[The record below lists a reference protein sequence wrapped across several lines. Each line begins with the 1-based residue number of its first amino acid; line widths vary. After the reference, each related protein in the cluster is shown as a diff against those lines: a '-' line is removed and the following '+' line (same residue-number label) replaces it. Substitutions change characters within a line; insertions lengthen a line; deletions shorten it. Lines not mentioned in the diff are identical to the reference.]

1 MYRPKL
7 GFAKYPRLY
16 CLFALVMW
24 AGAVAACLH
33 RKTYNSVF
41 ALEITNAAALVLM
54 VKLLGQLPLNRLSYL
69 LLFPMTLAMYMQSIP
84 FFLIATLFAVG
95 VCVVLKLQNGYVKGY
110 FLNLTFIELYAA
122 LFMYS
127 YGRFFTYFSGFYY
140 EIGRKY
146 HIDPLIKGAIV
157 LLTGVLLLSLFALA
171 AKGLGGIVRRKQ
183 ELFRRLTRLS
193 AGMEE
198 IVFMLV
204 SLTGV
209 SATFFRKYLDISLV
223 EMGWIVEYSWFF
235 LAFSDAAFIC
245 LLLYAVSVKQKMNL
259 IEDEKNVISA
269 YSEDLE
275 NSLDHMREIRHDV
288 KNLFL
293 TMGGFVEQSGDER
306 MKEFYRENVV
316 PFMKDAI
323 TQSEFHDKLRALEDE
338 PLKSFFFY
346 KLTEKAGYGVRVS
359 LEVCAPVSVGEGY
372 GDIIRVLG
380 ILIDNAA
387 EECLLTPEKAM
398 GIRISADSKQ
408 TSFRVFNTVRPETRT
423 RGVIEGTTDKGL
435 GRGNGLLIARK
446 IIARYGNLMLNS
458 YFTEEGFN
466 QNLTLIRSRA

>member
-1 MYRPKL
+1 MYRQKL

-24 AGAVAACLH
+24 AGAVAACLS
-33 RKTYNSVF
+33 RKTYNSIF
-41 ALEITNAAALVLM
+41 ALEITNAAALLLM

-69 LLFPMTLAMYMQSIP
+69 LLFPMTLTVYMKSIP

-95 VCVVLKLQNGYVKGY
+95 VCAVLKLQNGYVKGY
-110 FLNLTFIELYAA
+110 FINLTLIELYAA
-122 LFMYS
+122 LFMYG

-140 EIGRKY
+140 GISRKY
-146 HIDPLIKGAIV
+146 HLDPLVKAAIV
-157 LLTGVLLLSLFALA
+157 LLTGVLFLSVFVLA
-171 AKGLGGIVRRKQ
+171 AKALGGIVKQKQ
-183 ELFRRLTRLS
+183 ELFQRLTRLS

-198 IVFMLV
+198 IAFMLV

-209 SATFFRKYLDISLV
+209 SATFFRVYLNVSL
-223 EMGWIVEYSWFF
+223 EKMAWIVEYSWFF
-235 LAFSDAAFIC
+235 LVFSDAAFIC

-259 IEDEKNVISA
+259 MENEKNVISA

-275 NSLDHMREIRHDV
+275 DSLEHMREIRHDV

-293 TMGGFVEQSGDER
+293 TMGGFVEESGDGR

-323 TQSEFHDKLRALEDE
+323 TQSEFHDKLRVLEDE

-346 KLTEKAGYGVRVS
+346 KLTEKAGYGVRIS
-359 LEVCAPVSVGEGY
+359 LEVCAPVLVGEGY

-398 GIRISADSKQ
+398 GIRIAAGGKQ
-408 TSFRVFNTVRPETRT
+408 ISFRVSNTIRPETRT

-435 GRGNGLLIARK
+435 GRGNGLIIARK
-446 IIARYGNLMLNS
+446 IIAKYDNLMLNS
-458 YFTEEGFN
+458 YFTEEGFT
-466 QNLTLIRSRA
+466 QNLTLLRSRA

>member
-1 MYRPKL
+1 M
-7 GFAKYPRLY
+7 
-16 CLFALVMW
+16 
-24 AGAVAACLH
+24 
-33 RKTYNSVF
+33 
-41 ALEITNAAALVLM
+41 
-54 VKLLGQLPLNRLSYL
+54 
-69 LLFPMTLAMYMQSIP
+69 
-84 FFLIATLFAVG
+84 
-95 VCVVLKLQNGYVKGY
+95 
-110 FLNLTFIELYAA
+110 
-122 LFMYS
+122 
-127 YGRFFTYFSGFYY
+127 
-140 EIGRKY
+140 
-146 HIDPLIKGAIV
+146 
-157 LLTGVLLLSLFALA
+157 
-171 AKGLGGIVRRKQ
+171 GGIVRRKQ